1 MSPSA
6 EGAPHTL
13 QRIALHHGNRR
24 PHHQHDG
31 VPYDHVE
38 DHFALHRSL
47 ATSLRSAH
55 TLPQVTVR
63 VFIAVLLPLKHSS
76 KHAIHYAILS
86 PWLASESYLSTSL
99 NPLLDCQ
106 KLDMRAT

>member
-63 VFIAVLLPLKHSS
+63 VFIAVLLPLKHSIPR
-76 KHAIHYAILS
+76 AIPQPVENVESGFLECVNVFAKRTVK
-86 PWLASESYLSTSL
+86 AS
-99 NPLLDCQ
+99 
-106 KLDMRAT
+106 A